1 MSDAP
6 LGGPPV
12 RDRADR
18 GPRLR
23 IPPVLMY
30 HSISPSGEADPHRV
44 RVHPDRLDRHLR
56 LLRRMGLRG
65 VGLAELV
72 TAQERGAA
80 AGLVGLTFD
89 DGYTDFLE
97 HAVPVL
103 ARHGMSATLYVV
115 AGLLG
120 GENDWDPGPRL
131 RLLDA
136 DGVRAVAA
144 AGQEVGSHTLTHVH
158 LAGADAATL
167 QREVVGSRRVLED
180 VLQREVPGFCYPWGE
195 FDAAAADAARD
206 AGYDHACVTGD
217 YLPGDRFA
225 LPRFYVAPTD
235 TALQVTAKIA
245 RHHLRLRGVPR
256 GPAAGDATRRS
267 AA

>member
-1 MSDAP
+1 
-6 LGGPPV
+6 
-12 RDRADR
+12 
-18 GPRLR
+18 
-23 IPPVLMY
+23 MY
-30 HSISPSGEADPHRV
+30 HSISPSAQPDPHRI

-65 VGLAELV
+65 VPLAELLA
-72 TAQERGAA
+72 AQERRAD

-103 ARHGMSATLYVV
+103 ERHDMRATLYVV

-144 AGQEVGSHTLTHVH
+144 AGHEVGSHTLTHTH
-158 LAGADAATL
+158 LAGATAETLEHEVAGGRPVLENLL
-167 QREVVGSRRVLED
+167 QRD
-180 VLQREVPGFCYPWGE
+180 VPGFCYPWGE
-195 FDAAAADAARD
+195 FDAAAADAAVA

-225 LPRFYVAPTD
+225 LPRCYVAPGD
-235 TALQVTAKIA
+235 GALQLSAKLA
-245 RHHLRLRGVPR
+245 RHHLRMRGVPHR
-256 GPAAGDATRRS
+256 EEPGCRPTGPAVGQDMA
-267 AA
+267 